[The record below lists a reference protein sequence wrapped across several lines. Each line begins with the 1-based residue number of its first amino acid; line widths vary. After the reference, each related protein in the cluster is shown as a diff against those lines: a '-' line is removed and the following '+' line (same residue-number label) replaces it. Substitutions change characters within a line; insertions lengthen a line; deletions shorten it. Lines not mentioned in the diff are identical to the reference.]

1 MYNISEWTRLSI
13 SCDVVGHHTTPHSL
27 TAHTHAIYVYEHSRH
42 RMWPFIP
49 FAHISFTSSHTSRLH
64 SLYHA
69 LTLSHIPRLRQR
81 QRQRWRRRCC
91 LFSFSFGGIRWV
103 SCRAVCTFTWN
114 YALKW
119 LKLSVCVRV
128 WVRWDAWNCFYVYS
142 VTLTIFAV
150 DIFVPVL
157 LVLHIHTEKDRHTHW
172 RHSLPSWLLFV
183 KFKQHDSILY
193 MQIDWICALC
203 AIASW

>member
-13 SCDVVGHHTTPHSL
+13 SCDVVGHHTTL
-27 TAHTHAIYVYEHSRH
+27 AHTHAIYVYEHSRH

-49 FAHISFTSSHTSRLH
+49 FAHVSFTSSHTSRLH

-81 QRQRWRRRCC
+81 QRQRWRRRRRRCC

-103 SCRAVCTFTWN
+103 SCRAVCTFAWN
-114 YALKW
+114 YALKC

-128 WVRWDAWNCFYVYS
+128 E
-142 VTLTIFAV
+142 TLEIVLMYTPSHWLFSLSIFLYPYKNAYAHRERETYALAAIVAQLTKSTI
-150 DIFVPVL
+150 
-157 LVLHIHTEKDRHTHW
+157 
-172 RHSLPSWLLFV
+172 
-183 KFKQHDSILY
+183 
-193 MQIDWICALC
+193 
-203 AIASW
+203 